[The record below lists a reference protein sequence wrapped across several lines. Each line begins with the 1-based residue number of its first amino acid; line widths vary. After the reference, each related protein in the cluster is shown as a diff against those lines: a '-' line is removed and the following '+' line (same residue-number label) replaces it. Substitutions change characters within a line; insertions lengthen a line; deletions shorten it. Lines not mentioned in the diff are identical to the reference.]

1 MAPGS
6 CELVLLV
13 ETQPAV
19 LRHNYL
25 QLVSPSLTA
34 VQTFLQIVLFWID
47 FCSGLNCTPIP
58 AARDCRVKST
68 LGGRETRE
76 PQFGGRSLSFSLHSP
91 KVLFMAVKSLKH
103 ICNWSK
109 LFTPMMFSTHEW
121 VRQSVRAKLFGGWT
135 MLPLF
140 VGRRLRNYVAFLSSW
155 ESCTVPSS
163 HVPHRV
169 ACIKQTTEAE
179 APIKI
184 GKLKQIGSCIFRL
197 RSTAAGT
204 DHT

>member
-1 MAPGS
+1 
-6 CELVLLV
+6 
-13 ETQPAV
+13 
-19 LRHNYL
+19 
-25 QLVSPSLTA
+25 
-34 VQTFLQIVLFWID
+34 
-47 FCSGLNCTPIP
+47 
-58 AARDCRVKST
+58 
-68 LGGRETRE
+68 
-76 PQFGGRSLSFSLHSP
+76 
-91 KVLFMAVKSLKH
+91 
-103 ICNWSK
+103 
-109 LFTPMMFSTHEW
+109 MMFSSTHEW

-140 VGRRLRNYVAFLSSW
+140 GGRRLRNYVVFLSSR

-179 APIKI
+179 APIMI